1 MNRFSTQLNFRIDD
15 STRQKLDYLVAKTGK
30 NQTDVLK
37 ELINNSRSSD
47 FKMVAKT
54 DDDVRRELELVSTRK
69 YLNFLLKN
77 LTNNV
82 NQIARNLNTANVT
95 DETKDYL
102 LDEFSN
108 LENSINDVKKKIKVM
123 SNDK

>member
-1 MNRFSTQLNFRIDD
+1 MSSRLEVRLSEEEE
-15 STRQKLDYLVAKTGK
+15 SKLDELIAKTAK
-30 NQTDVLK
+30 SKSEIIK
-37 ELINNSRSSD
+37 EMILNSRASD

-95 DETKDYL
+95 EKTKDYL

-108 LENSINDVKKKIKVM
+108 LENSIDDVKKKIKVM

>member
-1 MNRFSTQLNFRIDD
+1 MNKFSTQLNFRIDD

-37 ELINNSRSSD
+37 ELINNSRSND

-54 DDDVRRELELVSTRK
+54 DNDVRRELELVSTRK
-69 YLNFLLKN
+69 YLNVLLKN

-95 DETKDYL
+95 DETKDYF

-108 LENSINDVKKKIKVM
+108 LENEINDVKKKIKVM